1 MTQELVR
8 EWLAGRA
15 TMTLE
20 RPGGRAGG
28 TAPMSGLGELFA
40 LGNLLVLAHVAAHA
54 AATTAIA
61 RRIVLEAGLRPF
73 DPARRRLYCRQEG
86 VGPPLLFLHGLGGS
100 WRYWRRGIDGLKARH
115 ALYLPD
121 LLGFGR
127 SPKPWGDY
135 SLSMHVGA
143 LAPLLERLDGACTVI
158 GHSMG
163 AIVGLGLAARY
174 PTRIRRLILI
184 GLPYYPCRGLGEA
197 SLSKLSLMNRLVID
211 RSWLAPAVCYTK
223 DLWGLPIFAPL
234 AGMPVDLY
242 RDYFKHTWNSFSRS
256 LFNTLLATDVV
267 RLLESV
273 NRSKVTLMHGTGDP
287 VAPIEPVRTLLEGF
301 PDLTL
306 REVNGGHHPYLAY
319 PRLLNR
325 LITEKE

>member
-1 MTQELVR
+1 MT
-8 EWLAGRA
+8 
-15 TMTLE
+15 
-20 RPGGRAGG
+20 
-28 TAPMSGLGELFA
+28 GLGELLA
-40 LGNLLVLAHVAAHA
+40 LGNLAVLAHVAAHA
-54 AATTAIA
+54 TAMTAVA
-61 RRIVLEAGLRPF
+61 RRIILELGLRPY
-73 DPARRRLYCRQEG
+73 DPIRRPLYCRQEG
-86 VGPPLLFLHGLGGS
+86 VGSPLLFLHGLAGS
-100 WRYWRRGIDGLKARH
+100 WRYWRRGIDGLKTRH

-135 SLSMHVGA
+135 SLSMHLDA
-143 LAPLLERLDGACTVI
+143 LAPLLERLDGACTVV

-184 GLPYYPCRGLGEA
+184 GLPYYPRRDLAEA

-211 RSWLAPAVCYTK
+211 RSWLAPAICYTK

-256 LFNTLLATDVV
+256 LFSTLLATDVV

-273 NRSKVTLMHGTGDP
+273 DCSKVTLIHGTGDP
-287 VAPIEPVRTLLEGF
+287 VASIQHVRALLEGF
-301 PDLTL
+301 PNLTL
-306 REVNGGHHPYLAY
+306 KELNGGHHPYLMY

-325 LITEKE
+325 LITEGD

>member
-1 MTQELVR
+1 MT
-8 EWLAGRA
+8 
-15 TMTLE
+15 
-20 RPGGRAGG
+20 
-28 TAPMSGLGELFA
+28 GLGEYFA
-40 LGNLLVLAHVAAHA
+40 LGNLLLLAHVAAHA
-54 AATTAIA
+54 VAMTAIV
-61 RRIVLEAGLRPF
+61 RRIVLEAGLRPY
-73 DPARRRLYCRQEG
+73 DPTRRRLYCRRDG
-86 VGPPLLFLHGLGGS
+86 VGPPLLFLHGLGRS

-135 SLSMHVGA
+135 SLSTHVGA
-143 LAPLLERLDGACTVI
+143 LAPLLERLDGASTII

-184 GLPYYPCRGLGEA
+184 GLPYYPSRDLAEA
-197 SLSKLSLMNRLVID
+197 SLSKLSLMNRLVLD

-234 AGMPVDLY
+234 ARMPVDLH

-256 LFNTLLATDVV
+256 LFNTLLGTDVV

-273 NRSKVTLMHGTGDP
+273 DRSKVTLIHGKHDP
-287 VAPIEPVRTLLEGF
+287 VAPIRHVRTLVKRF
-301 PDLTL
+301 PDLAL
-306 REVNGGHHPYLAY
+306 RELNGGHRLYLVY
-319 PRLLNR
+319 PRLVNR
-325 LITEKE
+325 LMTETA